1 MSRLGLRVCQGRRP
15 LGAGVAELVDAATSH
30 VAERK
35 LVWVRLPPPARPWLL
50 GETEIISFRY
60 VRGCRVARFATSG
73 KPGSQSSP
81 ALPLEPDIPSR
92 IAPFHL
98 IQLLLRLLQPPR
110 LLLPVD
116 HRARPV
122 GQILR
127 AEAHAQHRAFADA
140 GRQLEA
146 RHLDRLSS
154 VTHEDGDVSLEPV
167 DGVEGSLHG
176 FALQAGDLASTG
188 AMAGWTE
195 SWVKGR
201 NCTTPFGSAQ
211 SVVMTK
217 LPSSFATT
225 KTVPS
230 RSVRYTRAPAFS
242 H

>member
-1 MSRLGLRVCQGRRP
+1 
-15 LGAGVAELVDAATSH
+15 H
-30 VAERK
+30 
-35 LVWVRLPPPARPWLL
+35 
-50 GETEIISFRY
+50 F
-60 VRGCRVARFATSG
+60 
-73 KPGSQSSP
+73 
-81 ALPLEPDIPSR
+81 
-92 IAPFHL
+92 
-98 IQLLLRLLQPPR
+98 IQLLLRLLQPP
-110 LLLPVD
+110 LLLFSID
-116 HRARPV
+116 RRARPI

-127 AEAHAQHRAFADA
+127 AEAHPQYRAFADA

-154 VTHEDGDVSLEPV
+154 VAHEDGHVPLEPI
-167 DGVEGSLHG
+167 DGVEGGLHG
-176 FALQAGDLASTG
+176 FALQAGDVASTG

-201 NCTTPFGSAQ
+201 NCTTPFGSAR

-217 LPSSFATT
+217 LPSSFAST